1 MTLRNDGEIRQSFNV
16 TTWGLDAA
24 LRRVS
29 ELWGVAIDDH
39 SNRSGFDH
47 SGFPHYTWSHVV
59 RREGERDGCI
69 VLTQVHLSY
78 LEPGEAREAAPVECT
93 VNAQVFLL
101 GSLPFFTRAEKR
113 EEPVAQLAGDG
124 MRDLVR
130 TLLAEAA
137 EWLPERYRIA
147 VDISSHC

>member
-1 MTLRNDGEIRQSFNV
+1 MTLRDDAEIRQSFNEA
-16 TTWGLDAA
+16 TWVLDAA
-24 LRRVS
+24 LSRVS

-47 SGFPHYTWSHVV
+47 TGFPYYTWSHVV

-69 VLTQVHLSY
+69 VLTRVHLSY
-78 LEPGEAREAAPVECT
+78 FEPGEAREAAPVECT

-113 EEPVAQLAGDG
+113 EELVAQLARDG

-130 TLLAEAA
+130 ALLAEAA
-137 EWLPERYRIA
+137 GWLPERYRSA
-147 VDISSHC
+147 VDVSSHC